1 MASKNSE
8 SISLNKYIS
17 NTGRCSRREADMWIE
32 MGRIKINGKIA
43 RKGNRVAKGDTVS
56 IDNKKIKK
64 TTDKSKGIY
73 LAVNK
78 SPGITC
84 TTDQS
89 DPDNIIDY
97 VNYPKRIFPI
107 GRLDKASS
115 GLILMTNDGDIVN
128 KILRAENNHEKEY
141 IVTVHKA
148 LNPSFIQGMKSGVPI
163 MGKRTKRCVVQ
174 SVGKQTFRIVLT
186 QGMNRQIRRMCEH
199 FGYRVLSLKR
209 VRVMNIELGNL
220 KVNHWRILSNDERK
234 ELFESL
240 V

>member
-1 MASKNSE
+1 MNSKNSE
-8 SISLNKYIS
+8 SVSLNKFIS
-17 NTGRCSRREADMWIE
+17 NTGKCSRREADMWIQ
-32 MGRIKINGKIA
+32 MGRIKINGKTA
-43 RKGNRVAKGDTVS
+43 RKGNRVNPGDTVF
-56 IDNKKIKK
+56 IDGKKVKNV
-64 TTDKSKGIY
+64 SKEKAIY
-73 LAVNK
+73 MAVHK
-78 SPGITC
+78 APGVTC

-128 KILRAENNHEKEY
+128 KILRSENNHEKEY

-148 LNPSFIQGMKSGVPI
+148 LSMQFLQGMRSGVPI
-163 MGKRTKRCVVQ
+163 LGKRTKRCVVQ
-174 SVGKQTFRIVLT
+174 SVGKQTFRIILT
-186 QGMNRQIRRMCEH
+186 EGMNRQIRRMCEH

-209 VRVMNIELGNL
+209 IRVMNIELGNL
-220 KVNHWRILSNDERK
+220 KVNHWRILTKEERT

-240 V
+240 R

>member
-1 MASKNSE
+1 MSTKNKD

-17 NTGRCSRREADMWIE
+17 NTGKCSRREADLWIE
-32 MGRIKINGKIA
+32 MGRIKINGKVA
-43 RKGNRVAKGDTVS
+43 KKGNRVGENDEVS
-56 IDNKKIKK
+56 IDGKKIKRN
-64 TTDKSKGIY
+64 TNKSNNIY
-73 LAVNK
+73 LVVHKA
-78 SPGITC
+78 PGITC
-84 TTDQS
+84 TTDRS

-128 KILRAENNHEKEY
+128 KILRSENNHEKEY

-148 LNPSFIQGMKSGVPI
+148 LSMTFLQGMRSGVPI
-163 MGKRTKRCVVQ
+163 LGKRTKRCLVQ

-186 QGMNRQIRRMCEH
+186 EGMNRQIRRMCEY

-209 VRVMNIELGNL
+209 VRIMHIELGNL
-220 KVNHWRILSNDERK
+220 KVNHWRILNNEERS
-234 ELFESL
+234 ELFKSL
-240 V
+240 S

>member
-1 MASKNSE
+1 MKSSNKD
-8 SISLNKYIS
+8 SISLNKFIS

-32 MGRIKINGKIA
+32 MGRIKINGKVA
-43 RKGNRVAKGDTVS
+43 KKGNRVNPGDTVS
-56 IDNKKIKK
+56 IDGKKVKNVSK
-64 TTDKSKGIY
+64 EKGIY
-73 LAVNK
+73 LAVHK
-78 SPGITC
+78 APGITC
-84 TTDQS
+84 TTDQT

-128 KILRAENNHEKEY
+128 KILRSENNHEKEY

-148 LNPSFIQGMKSGVPI
+148 LSMSFLQGMRSGVPI
-163 MGKRTKRCVVQ
+163 LGKRTKRCVVQ
-174 SVGKQTFRIVLT
+174 SVGKQTFRIILT
-186 QGMNRQIRRMCEH
+186 EGMNRQIRRMCEH

-209 VRVMNIELGNL
+209 VRVMNIELGDL
-220 KVNHWRILSNDERK
+220 KVNHWRILSNEEKK

-240 V
+240 K